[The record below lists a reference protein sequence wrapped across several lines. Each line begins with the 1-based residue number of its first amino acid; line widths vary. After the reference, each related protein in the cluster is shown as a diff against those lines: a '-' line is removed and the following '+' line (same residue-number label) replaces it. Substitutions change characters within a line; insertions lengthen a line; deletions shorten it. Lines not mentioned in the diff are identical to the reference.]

1 MASRLRSYVVLCL
14 LLGQGTALLNLGRGA
29 GSALLRR
36 STAVKSSAGQ
46 LSSEAVWPQQWVDR
60 MSRPVNPW
68 PAVKIKGKSLNHWGV
83 MYALLTFAVAVTVM
97 PFMMISSFLCDTLG
111 NKAVSSLLC
120 IGLSL
125 PLCPLLI
132 SFPISLSPPLFHSL
146 SLSNGGLWTG

>member
-1 MASRLRSYVVLCL
+1 
-14 LLGQGTALLNLGRGA
+14 
-29 GSALLRR
+29 
-36 STAVKSSAGQ
+36 
-46 LSSEAVWPQQWVDR
+46 
-60 MSRPVNPW
+60 
-68 PAVKIKGKSLNHWGV
+68 
-83 MYALLTFAVAVTVM
+83 VM

>member
-1 MASRLRSYVVLCL
+1 MARLSYVVMCL

-36 STAVKSSAGQ
+36 STAVKSSVA

-97 PFMMISSFLCDTLG
+97 PFMLISSFLCDTLG

-132 SFPISLSPPLFHSL
+132 SFPISLSPAL
-146 SLSNGGLWTG
+146 SFTFS